1 MNVGKLN
8 QILTKLILIQF
19 NKNWL
24 FAMKYTKNNNKTKQ
38 IVKLSKIYKA
48 IKRCKQS
55 RKMN

>member
-8 QILTKLILIQF
+8 QILTKLIIIQF

-24 FAMKYTKNNNKTKQ
+24 FAMKYTKQ
-38 IVKLSKIYKA
+38 IIKLSKRYKA